1 MSRKGLILFLIAGT
15 AWGLPYLFIRIAVED
30 FSTWTIV
37 FTRVVIGAAVL
48 IPIALNLKVLV
59 PALKAWKYVLAYAVI
74 EMVGPWF
81 LITEA
86 ERVINSGLAGLL
98 VATVPFFGLM
108 LGLFYQK
115 DKSLAHPKT
124 LAGLVIGFA
133 GVILLVGIDALSGH
147 ISLPHVLM
155 IILAALGYSIA
166 PVIVA
171 TKIPHVSGVA
181 VNGLAM
187 AIVAVVYAV
196 PAAINIPSEIAASP
210 SLDSILSIVGLGVI
224 CSAIAFVAFFRL
236 VREIGSTRATLVTYM
251 NMAVAVLLGIILLSE
266 PITPG
271 ILVGFPLV
279 IIGSV
284 LATRKHASKKQA
296 SKKLA
301 VKESDNEVSA

>member
-37 FTRVVIGAAVL
+37 FSRVVVGAAVL
-48 IPIALNLKVLV
+48 IPIAMKRNVLK
-59 PALKAWKYVLAYAVI
+59 PALKAWPYVLAYAVI
-74 EMVGPWF
+74 EMIFPWF

-98 VATVPFFGLM
+98 VATVPFFGL
-108 LGLFYQK
+108 LIGIFYQK
-115 DKSLAHPKT
+115 DKSLKHPKT
-124 LAGLVIGFA
+124 LAGLAIGFT
-133 GVILLVGIDALSGH
+133 GVVLLVGIDALSGH

-155 IILAALGYSIA
+155 IILASVGYSIA

-196 PAAINIPSEIAASP
+196 PAAFELPKEIAANPPVESW
-210 SLDSILSIVGLGVI
+210 LSIVGLGVI
-224 CSAIAFVAFFRL
+224 CSAVAFVAFFQL
-236 VREIGSTRATLVTYM
+236 IKEIGSTRSTLVTYM
-251 NMAVAVLLGIILLSE
+251 NMAVAVVLGILLLGE
-266 PITPG
+266 PITAG
-271 ILVGFPLV
+271 ILIGFPLV
-279 IIGSV
+279 LVGSY
-284 LATRKHASKKQA
+284 LATKKHTG
-296 SKKLA
+296 
-301 VKESDNEVSA
+301 VNH